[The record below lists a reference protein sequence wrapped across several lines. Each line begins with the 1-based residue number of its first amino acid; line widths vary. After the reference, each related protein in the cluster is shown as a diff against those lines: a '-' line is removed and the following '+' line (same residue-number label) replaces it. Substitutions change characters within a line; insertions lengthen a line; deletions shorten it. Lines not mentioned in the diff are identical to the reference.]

1 MNVEMT
7 LPDLSTT
14 GASVRIVRWLVKP
27 GQAIRQ
33 GQPLVEVETDK
44 ATMEVESYLS
54 GVLVQIL
61 ADEDSEIEVGQA
73 LAILSAAGAVG
84 SAPAPMA
91 APTPAPAP
99 IPAPAPE
106 PAPARAGMFAR
117 NRQKAAEAAPEPVH
131 APAPDPLALTTAQR
145 VTAQRMLESKQNVPH
160 FYLQVSANAE
170 PAAVRR
176 AAANTGIAW
185 DAFFVCAVGRALQHF
200 PRLRAGFRDGKLVPA
215 AADAVGVAVDLN
227 GDLYVCPIAGPAA
240 KTPEQVSLELSAWVA
255 RLKQGDPQARTLQ
268 PACLTISNLGA
279 AGVEAF
285 SAVIN
290 PPEAAILA
298 VGKVAPQVIARDGQ
312 VAIQQR
318 VTLTLSVDHR
328 VTSGRYAADF
338 LAALVREFESM

>member
-27 GQAIRQ
+27 GQAVRQ

-61 ADEDSEIEVGQA
+61 ADTDSELEVGQA
-73 LAILSAAGAVG
+73 IAILSTAG
-84 SAPAPMA
+84 A
-91 APTPAPAP
+91 APTAPAPAP
-99 IPAPAPE
+99 IAAPAPVSAPAPAAE
-106 PAPARAGMFAR
+106 PAPVRAGMFAR
-117 NRQKAAEAAPEPVH
+117 NRQKAAEAAP
-131 APAPDPLALTTAQR
+131 DPLALSTAQR

-170 PAAVRR
+170 PAAARR
-176 AAANTGIAW
+176 AAASTGIAW
-185 DAFFVCAVGRALQHF
+185 DAFFVCAAGRALQHF
-200 PRLRAGFRDGKLVPA
+200 PRLRASFRDGRLVPA

-255 RLKQGDPQARTLQ
+255 RLKQGEPQARTLQ

-312 VAIQQR
+312 VVIQQR

-338 LAALVREFESM
+338 LAALVREFESV